1 LLPAGGGKN
10 GRLVS
15 VGDFASGADAADALE
30 AGVVKTSAFLAASDD
45 ELESGARGA
54 VGAGESAIPR
64 ISSREAFGLGAP
76 SMPCL
81 PTGSSAIILRIEA
94 KISSIVGSLAF
105 SAFAISVPLLHR
117 RGTQKRP

>member
-1 LLPAGGGKN
+1 LLPAGCGKN
-10 GRLVS
+10 GRLPS
-15 VGDFASGADAADALE
+15 VGNFASGAGAADALE
-30 AGVVKTSAFLAASDD
+30 AGVVKTSAFLAASDG
-45 ELESGARGA
+45 ELGSGTLGA

-64 ISSREAFGLGAP
+64 MSSREAFGLCGP

-105 SAFAISVPLLHR
+105 SAFAISVPLLNR
-117 RGTQKRP
+117 RGA